1 MENKVALTPIMSE
14 PSTPPVN
21 TAASTVPG
29 YPAGGV
35 FTSGSRETSPK
46 EAAPVE
52 KPAAAA
58 GPQPGDLRLVIEE
71 DSTTGTYVY
80 KTVDRR
86 TGDILQQFPREDV
99 LRFKQAEHYDPGEVF
114 DGLT

>member
-1 MENKVALTPIMSE
+1 METKAALTQPISE
-14 PSTPPVN
+14 PPASSAPSPIAPY
-21 TAASTVPG
+21 TAPG
-29 YPAGGV
+29 QLAGGHDV
-35 FTSGSRETSPK
+35 S
-46 EAAPVE
+46 APPE

-71 DSTTGTYVY
+71 DPASGGYVY

-86 TGDILQQFPREDV
+86 TGDVLQQFPREDV

-114 DGLT
+114 DALA